1 MRFLNFHKDGEFK
14 LGLKTEQSVLDV
26 ETASSTLGMEVPCTY
41 DTVVNNGMGD
51 FSQWDSLI
59 EKALGI
65 PECCLDQDRLEIG
78 PAVINPHKVICV
90 GLNYREHAAEA
101 GMDIPNEPVLFNK
114 FNNSIA
120 APGQTID
127 ITGLVR
133 VDYEAELAFVMGE
146 QTRRVS
152 VEDALDKV
160 FGYCTSNDISER
172 ELQFRSGQ
180 WLLGKAL
187 DGFLPIGPYLVT
199 SDEVPDPQDLSIR
212 GWLNGEI
219 RQDSN
224 TSDMIFTVA
233 EIISYISQYITLDPG
248 DVVITGT
255 PPGVI
260 MGREDKA
267 WMKEGDSYAVEI
279 GNLGKLSNTMRET
292 QSCHP
297 LHS

>member
-14 LGLKTEQSVLDV
+14 LGLKTQESVLDV
-26 ETASSTLGMEVPCTY
+26 ETASSMLGMELPCTY
-41 DTVVNNGMGD
+41 DTVVNGNMGG

-59 EKALGI
+59 EEALGI
-65 PECCLDQDRLEIG
+65 PECCLDENSLKVG

-120 APGQTID
+120 APGQDID

-152 VEDALDKV
+152 VDNALDKV

-187 DGFLPIGPYLVT
+187 DGFLPIGPYLLT

-233 EIISYISQYITLDPG
+233 EIISYISRYITLDPG

-267 WMKEGDSYAVEI
+267 WMTEGDSYAVEI
-279 GNLGKLSNTMRET
+279 GNLGKLSNTMRSGT
-292 QSCHP
+292 
-297 LHS
+297 

>member
-14 LGLKTEQSVLDV
+14 LGLKTQESVLDV
-26 ETASSTLGMEVPCTY
+26 EKASSMLGMELPCTY
-41 DTVVNNGMGD
+41 DTVVNRSMGG
-51 FSQWDSLI
+51 FPQLDSLI
-59 EKALGI
+59 EEALEI
-65 PECCLDQDRLEIG
+65 PECCLDENSLKVG

-120 APGQTID
+120 APGQDID

-152 VEDALDKV
+152 VDNALDKI

-233 EIISYISQYITLDPG
+233 EIISYISQYVTLDPG

-267 WMKEGDSYAVEI
+267 WMTDGDSYAVEI
-279 GNLGKLSNTMRET
+279 GNLGKLSNTMRSGT
-292 QSCHP
+292 
-297 LHS
+297 

>member
-14 LGLKTEQSVLDV
+14 FGLKTQESVLDV
-26 ETASSTLGMEVPCTY
+26 ETASSMLGMELPCTY
-41 DTVVNNGMGD
+41 DTVVNGNMGG

-59 EKALGI
+59 EEALGI
-65 PECCLDQDRLEIG
+65 PECCLDENSLKVG

-120 APGQTID
+120 APGQDID

-152 VEDALDKV
+152 VDNALDKV

-233 EIISYISQYITLDPG
+233 EIISYISRYITLDPG

-260 MGREDKA
+260 MGREDKT
-267 WMKEGDSYAVEI
+267 WMTEGDSYAVEI
-279 GNLGKLSNTMRET
+279 GNLGKLSNTMRSGT
-292 QSCHP
+292 
-297 LHS
+297 

>member
-1 MRFLNFHKDGEFK
+1 M
-14 LGLKTEQSVLDV
+14 
-26 ETASSTLGMEVPCTY
+26 
-41 DTVVNNGMGD
+41 
-51 FSQWDSLI
+51 
-59 EKALGI
+59 
-65 PECCLDQDRLEIG
+65 
-78 PAVINPHKVICV
+78 INPHKVICV

-120 APGQTID
+120 APGQDID

-152 VEDALDKV
+152 VDNALDKV

-233 EIISYISQYITLDPG
+233 EIISYISRYITLDPG

-267 WMKEGDSYAVEI
+267 WMTEGDSYAVEI
-279 GNLGKLSNTMRET
+279 GNLGKLSNTMRSGT
-292 QSCHP
+292 
-297 LHS
+297 

>member
-1 MRFLNFHKDGEFK
+1 MRFLTFKKDGDFK
-14 LGLKTEQSVLDV
+14 LGLKSDEQVVDV
-26 ETASSTLGMEVPCTY
+26 QAASSRIGVEIPCTY
-41 DTVVNNGMGD
+41 DALVKGGVGD
-51 FSQWDSLI
+51 LSEWKRLI
-59 EKALGI
+59 EKALESPG
-65 PECCLDQDRLEIG
+65 CCHNEEDVEFG

-120 APGQTID
+120 APGQDID

-146 QTRRVS
+146 KTQRVS
-152 VEDALDKV
+152 VENALDKV

-267 WMKEGDSYAVEI
+267 WMTEGDSYAVEI

-292 QSCHP
+292 KRA
-297 LHS
+297 

>member
-14 LGLKTEQSVLDV
+14 LGLKTQESVLDV
-26 ETASSTLGMEVPCTY
+26 ETASSMLGMELPCTY
-41 DTVVNNGMGD
+41 DTVVNGNMGG

-59 EKALGI
+59 EEALGI
-65 PECCLDQDRLEIG
+65 PECCLDENSLKVG

-120 APGQTID
+120 APGQDID
-127 ITGLVR
+127 ITGLIR

-152 VEDALDKV
+152 VDNALDKV

-233 EIISYISQYITLDPG
+233 EIISYISRYITLDPG

-260 MGREDKA
+260 MGREDKT
-267 WMKEGDSYAVEI
+267 WMTEGDSYAVEI
-279 GNLGKLSNTMRET
+279 GNLGKLSNTMRSGT
-292 QSCHP
+292 
-297 LHS
+297 